1 MAGAVGRLFQNR
13 TAEPPHRSDEG
24 AIMLEAFIGDI
35 TGGRLGRLQFLGY
48 WILLAII
55 VIVIGLGIGAAVGAA
70 EQMVGGDLQSA
81 QVKLREAL
89 GVPALL
95 LISVVFAL
103 LLFIGANLKAKRIR
117 DVGLPVWSSAP
128 GTWSLGSESPISPG
142 PRWRPC
148 GGPSMPT

>member
-1 MAGAVGRLFQNR
+1 
-13 TAEPPHRSDEG
+13 
-24 AIMLEAFIGDI
+24 MLEAFIGDI